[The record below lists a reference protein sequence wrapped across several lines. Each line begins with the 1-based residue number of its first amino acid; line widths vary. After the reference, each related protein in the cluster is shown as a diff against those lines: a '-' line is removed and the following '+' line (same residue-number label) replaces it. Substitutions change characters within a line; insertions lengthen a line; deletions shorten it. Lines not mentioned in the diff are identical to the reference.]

1 MFARVWSCPSSCSL
15 SLMENA
21 ENDNGGIMLM
31 FTTTSYHQLVYTTS
45 SSSSSSST
53 SSSLTSN
60 LNLKE
65 HQGRLFVLHFK
76 VIPCLYNF
84 SVRFWEDHRGLQG
97 SLRYLKF
104 FRSVQGNKSTC
115 SIYEKRFYNLE
126 NKQSHR
132 DQLYLHWFLATF
144 NFQTIKHFPIVW
156 WKYIT
161 QSWCYST

>member
-1 MFARVWSCPSSCSL
+1 MLVNDSWMNILMFARVWSCPSSCSL

-104 FRSVQGNKSTC
+104 FRSVQGNKKVLVQFRKKDFTTLRINNPTETSFIFTDFWQLST
-115 SIYEKRFYNLE
+115 SRPLNIS
-126 NKQSHR
+126 Q
-132 DQLYLHWFLATF
+132 
-144 NFQTIKHFPIVW
+144 
-156 WKYIT
+156 
-161 QSWCYST
+161 

>member
-1 MFARVWSCPSSCSL
+1 MLVNDSWMNILMFARVWSCPSSCSL

-31 FTTTSYHQLVYTTS
+31 LTTTSYHQLVYTTS

-53 SSSLTSN
+53 SSPSTSN
-60 LNLKE
+60 LRE

-104 FRSVQGNKSTC
+104 FRSVQGNKKVLVQFRKKDFTTLRINNPTETSFIFTDFWQLST
-115 SIYEKRFYNLE
+115 SRPLNIS
-126 NKQSHR
+126 Q
-132 DQLYLHWFLATF
+132 
-144 NFQTIKHFPIVW
+144 
-156 WKYIT
+156 
-161 QSWCYST
+161 